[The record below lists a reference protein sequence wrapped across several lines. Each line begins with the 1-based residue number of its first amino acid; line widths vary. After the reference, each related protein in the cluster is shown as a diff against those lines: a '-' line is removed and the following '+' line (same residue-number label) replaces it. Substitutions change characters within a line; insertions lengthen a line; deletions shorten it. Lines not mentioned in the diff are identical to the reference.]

1 MFAPQQIPQS
11 VREMYER
18 AVFLANRIDCQ
29 LTVGALVLIAA
40 TATKTATTSVSKPIV
55 PETVDIHEVSETLP
69 VQPDDVV
76 IYNTTTANAGYEPET
91 TTHMCIVAS
100 QTPPEP
106 QTGEVAPNEPEKPP
120 FATTGPM
127 DAPQGITTE
136 SGRNS
141 LERSL
146 NLMTKAELLAHATDA
161 CKMTM
166 KQAIGKEK
174 KGKVTKRDIQYA
186 SKATIIKNI
195 LGQKNG

>member
-1 MFAPQQIPQS
+1 MNDRVEEVYTQMFAPQPIPQS

-29 LTVGALVLIAA
+29 LTMGALVLIAA
-40 TATKTATTSVSKPIV
+40 SATKTAATSVSKPIV
-55 PETVDIHEVSETLP
+55 PETVDIHKVAETLP
-69 VQPDDVV
+69 VQPDL
-76 IYNTTTANAGYEPET
+76 TTNASVET
-91 TTHMCIVAS
+91 P
-100 QTPPEP
+100 QTPVEQPK
-106 QTGEVAPNEPEKPP
+106 GEDAPNEPDRPA

-136 SGRNS
+136 SGKNS

-174 KGKVTKRDIQYA
+174 KAKITKADIQYT
-186 SKATIIKNI
+186 SKATIINSI
-195 LGQKNG
+195 LGHKNG